1 MDKILDDSLID
12 SDVCIKCGHCCKSTS
27 TVQYAHPNAKEWI
40 GVIHG
45 ENENPRIKLQWHN
58 AVVTKQKKSTGEEV
72 NQKAIPY
79 HVTHVCPKLVI
90 DEEAGTKM
98 CGIYEVRPSICR
110 NYNCFTTANASK
122 RRPQNWDNIKKIIKE
137 VHDVDVEWPL
147 PLQKANWKD
156 SEIEHIRL
164 EDYDVKI

>member
-1 MDKILDDSLID
+1 MS
-12 SDVCIKCGHCCKSTS
+12 
-27 TVQYAHPNAKEWI
+27 
-40 GVIHG
+40 
-45 ENENPRIKLQWHN
+45 
-58 AVVTKQKKSTGEEV
+58 KQKKSTGEEV
-72 NQKAIPY
+72 EQKAIPY
-79 HVTHVCPKLVI
+79 HVTHICPKLVI